1 MTTSLIPLAQIPYAA
16 RAAERAARRAFATRA
31 AALESAR
38 YELVSAPGCHSRP
51 YFDPPSCGWVCTR
64 VAADA
69 LAARQTHMPDGTSH
83 CRLRVRAAEV
93 AS

>member
-1 MTTSLIPLAQIPYAA
+1 MTARLIPLAYIPYAA
-16 RAAERAARRAFATRA
+16 RAAERAARRAFTSRA

-51 YFDPPSCGWVCTR
+51 YFDPPSNGWVCTR
-64 VAADA
+64 AAANA

-83 CRLRVRAAEV
+83 RRLRVQV
-93 AS
+93 QS